1 MILAVTYNNTL
12 YCAIA
17 SRRAGRFNMYPA
29 MLYVYLIIIFSIILA
44 SFSFSF
50 VVVYSCSSCVNEC
63 GRHRTNPI
71 LNGQLV
77 YKTIVA
83 DSTILCKCVSEALYI
98 EILVRR
104 HGMAC
109 YGG

>member
-50 VVVYSCSSCVNEC
+50 IVYIHSS
-63 GRHRTNPI
+63 RTHR
-71 LNGQLV
+71 GQLA
-77 YKTIVA
+77 YKLFSFV
-83 DSTILCKCVSEALYI
+83 LLCVCKCVSEALYI
-98 EILVRR
+98 
-104 HGMAC
+104 
-109 YGG
+109 